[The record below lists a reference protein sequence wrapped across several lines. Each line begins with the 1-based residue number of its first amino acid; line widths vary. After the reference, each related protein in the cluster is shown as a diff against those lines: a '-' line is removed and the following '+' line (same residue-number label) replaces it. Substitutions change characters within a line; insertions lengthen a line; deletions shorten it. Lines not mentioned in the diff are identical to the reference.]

1 MPVLDARALD
11 TDAEGLALL
20 REVLDTAGTGERLL
34 RASRPARDAFDPA
47 RRRRALSDEAPA
59 EPVREPD
66 LKFALA
72 LGS

>member
-34 RASRPARDAFDPA
+34 RARRPARDAFDPA
-47 RRRRALSDEAPA
+47 RRPRAINA
-59 EPVREPD
+59 EHQTDAALAADRQP
-66 LKFALA
+66 ALA
-72 LGS
+72 LGR